1 MKRKKS
7 LTQTQY
13 AECYAKVL
21 NYVAQILVAAFFID
35 SFSRSKLEYCTS
47 KSTNIFYGGESG
59 IRTHDTVSRIHTFQ
73 ACAFNHSAI
82 SPSKFLYLF
91 LVLQ

>member
-21 NYVAQILVAAFFID
+21 NYAAQILVAAFFIAA
-35 SFSRSKLEYCTS
+35 L
-47 KSTNIFYGGESG
+47 IFP
-59 IRTHDTVSRIHTFQ
+59 IF
-73 ACAFNHSAI
+73 
-82 SPSKFLYLF
+82 
-91 LVLQ
+91 